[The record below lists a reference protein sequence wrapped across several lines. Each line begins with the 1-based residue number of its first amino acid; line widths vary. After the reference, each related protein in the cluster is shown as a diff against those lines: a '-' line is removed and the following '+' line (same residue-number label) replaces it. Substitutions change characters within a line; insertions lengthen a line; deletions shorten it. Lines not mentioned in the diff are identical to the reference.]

1 VSDTLTE
8 YEKGYLDGL
17 WSHAWWKDGT
27 CYVGT
32 TGRTY
37 KDAAERF
44 MHERGH
50 EGWTVRFGFPNGTAR
65 SRTL

>member
-1 VSDTLTE
+1 MERDELTE

-17 WSHAWWKDGT
+17 WAYGWWKDGV

-44 MHERGH
+44 MQGNGH
-50 EGWTVRFGFPNGTAR
+50 EGWTVRFTAANGTAR
-65 SRTL
+65 SRS